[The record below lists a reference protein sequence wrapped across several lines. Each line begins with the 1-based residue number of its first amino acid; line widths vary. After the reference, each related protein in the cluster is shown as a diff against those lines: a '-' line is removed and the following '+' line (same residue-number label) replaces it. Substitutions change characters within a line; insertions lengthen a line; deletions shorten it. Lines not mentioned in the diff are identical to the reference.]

1 MTAQSRSGI
10 EPAEDER
17 AIYAAIRALPPLI
30 VCADGRNF
38 RQLLQQT
45 GFSKPFDTRFA
56 TGMAD
61 AVTLFFEQSGFDPL
75 LAFVFS
81 DEVNLCFTHVPFRG
95 RLEKLDSV
103 IASYLASAVTLVLGF
118 TAPIA
123 FDARV
128 IPIGDLGEGL
138 RAYLAHRQAEAW
150 RNHLNA
156 YGYYG
161 LQSLGLSKRAAET
174 RVTGLKAREVHELL
188 YQQGINLNETPSWQR
203 RGMIVAKEAYEK
215 AGYDRKAKRAVTVTR
230 YRIVQLWELP
240 RFGTEDGQRL
250 LNRLVARETIGK
262 RGTGVV

>member
-1 MTAQSRSGI
+1 MTAQSRVRN
-10 EPAEDER
+10 EPAEKDRE
-17 AIYAAIRALPPLI
+17 IYAAIKALAPLI
-30 VCADGRNF
+30 VRADGRNF
-38 RQLLQQT
+38 RRLLQT

-103 IASYLASAVTLVLGF
+103 IASYLASALTLVLGF
-118 TAPIA
+118 TEPIA
-123 FDARV
+123 FDARA
-128 IPIGDLGEGL
+128 IPICDLEDGL

-150 RNHLNA
+150 RNHINA

-161 LQSLGLSKRAAET
+161 LQALGLSKRAAET
-174 RVTGLKAREVHELL
+174 RVKGMKAREVHELL
-188 YQQGINLNETPSWQR
+188 YRQGINLNETPSWQR
-203 RGMIVAKEAYEK
+203 RGMIVAKESYEK
-215 AGYDRKAKRAVTVTR
+215 AGYDRKAERAVTVTR
-230 YRIVQLWELP
+230 FRIVQLWELP
-240 RFGTEDGQRL
+240 LFGTEDGQRL
-250 LNRLVARETIGK
+250 LSRLVAREAINK